1 MRKLFFAICF
11 NFIFICNL
19 FAKVTPISGYEGI
32 TFQNPKQQGPAKI
45 HEVDA
50 DEFKDFLEQRFSE
63 AQKIEVKNLNK
74 NFSIVRDE
82 AEKQSG
88 DSAGKSIFET
98 LYEQALSRIPSS
110 KENTGEEIVSAQAQ
124 AIPNITEQE
133 QTWQQQSNV
142 PMIVAYLPPNNTPE
156 YVPAM
161 EHIPYFMSLLEVLP
175 SGMVKITET
184 VTVVANGYKLK
195 KGLSKKLP
203 LYASNVSGKKQKLD
217 YSVIGVSVNDMPVS
231 YHLNA
236 DNNNV
241 YMLPEQNYI
250 LDPGVYTYKFEYV
263 VDNLLYNQG
272 DYYQLYWDIGGN
284 GWNMVVDRAGGILIL
299 PQKDALIG
307 STVLLGGKYGL
318 YNNLV
323 NISPNGP
330 TSQTYVASRPLFV
343 SEGLHLIANI
353 SPKALLPETLW
364 QKTIRYLYGYGDIC
378 FAVLGLLVIAISFLI
393 SWYYIGKDKGQLR
406 FNLEKSPLFLR
417 QLLFNRFDMKS
428 VCGFLLEAYRKNI
441 IDIQQ
446 SGDAILLIKRTDDM
460 SSLRRTEQKAL
471 GKLFTAH
478 ETVFRVSRETLL
490 KFKRFIA
497 DLHKDV
503 NLQMLFF
510 RFKINIG
517 YLIFGTA
524 MLLSTEMFISGLKY
538 NFSQTFTVLCLSS
551 LLSISCIFL
560 WYIGT
565 KKWIKYLIRT
575 FVVCF
580 ELLLLVIMSAVIHPF
595 AAVLLLATA
604 AIIVLAIGNYSQ
616 RFGLMKHYIKEA
628 GNYRNYLLEHHDSI
642 VLGKGFINHQ
652 AAIWALDLAE
662 EFKVVGDKEYY
673 KIPVMQSIIDKFGN

>member
-11 NFIFICNL
+11 NFIFVCNL

-32 TFQNPKQQGPAKI
+32 SFQNPNQQGPAKV

-50 DEFKDFLEQRFSE
+50 AEFKDFLEQRFSE
-63 AQKIEVKNLNK
+63 AQKIDVKDLNK
-74 NFSIVRDE
+74 NFSIVRDD
-82 AEKQSG
+82 AEKQKDAS
-88 DSAGKSIFET
+88 SEKSIFEN
-98 LYEQALSRIPSS
+98 LYEQALSRLSS
-110 KENTGEEIVSAQAQ
+110 SQENAREEIVSTSAQAVPDV
-124 AIPNITEQE
+124 AAQE
-133 QTWQQQSNV
+133 QSWQQQSNV

-203 LYASNVSGKKQKLD
+203 LYVNTVSGKRQKLD
-217 YSVIGVSVNDMPVS
+217 YSIISVTANDMPIS

-263 VDNLLYNQG
+263 VDNLLYNHG

-284 GWNMVVDRAGGILIL
+284 GWNLVVDRAGGILVL
-299 PQKDALIG
+299 PQKDALID
-307 STVLLGGKYGL
+307 STVLLGGKFGL
-318 YNNLV
+318 YDNLV
-323 NISPNGP
+323 SILPNGP
-330 TSQTYVASRPLFV
+330 TSQIYMALRPLFV
-343 SEGLHLIANI
+343 SEGLHLIADI
-353 SPKALLPETLW
+353 SPQALLPETLW
-364 QKTIRYLYGYGDIC
+364 QKTIRGLYGYGDIC
-378 FAVLGLLVIAISFLI
+378 FAVLGLLVITISFLI
-393 SWYYIGKDKGQLR
+393 SWRYIGKDKGQLK

-446 SGDAILLIKRTDDM
+446 SRDTILLIKRTDNM
-460 SSLRRTEQKAL
+460 GSLTHTEQKAL
-471 GKLFTAH
+471 GKLFTSH
-478 ETVFRVSRETLL
+478 ETVFRVCPETLL
-490 KFKRFIA
+490 KFKRFIS

-503 NLQMLFF
+503 KIQMLFF

-517 YLIFGTA
+517 YLMFGTA
-524 MLLSTEMFISGLKY
+524 MLLLTEAFISALKY
-538 NFSQTFTVLCLSS
+538 NFAQTFTILFLSS
-551 LLSISCIFL
+551 ILSIVSIFL

-565 KKWIKYLIRT
+565 QKLAKYIIRT
-575 FVVCF
+575 IVVCF
-580 ELLLLVIMSAVIHPF
+580 EFLLLVVMSAVIHPF
-595 AAVLLLATA
+595 AAILLLASA

-642 VLGKGFINHQ
+642 ILGKGFINHQ
-652 AAIWALDLAE
+652 AAIWALDLSE
-662 EFKVVGDKEYY
+662 EFKIAGDKEYY
-673 KIPVMQSIIDKFGN
+673 KIPVMQSIVDKYGN